1 MHFRRGKRRL
11 TCALSALE
19 ERMLQSIIVGLGL
32 SFSVVLAEVP
42 AAGSVMRLWNGAAP
56 LARGENPFDVPKL
69 TCYPAKQEKAQGM
82 AIIVCPGGGYGALA
96 KHEGVDYALW
106 LNDQGIHAFV
116 LQYRLGKHEYRHP
129 AMWNDASRAVRLVR
143 HNAAA
148 WGVKK
153 VGIMGSSA
161 GGHLAS
167 TLLTHYDGG
176 KADAADEVERQASK
190 PDFGI
195 LCYPVIN
202 LSDDLITHKGS
213 RTYLLGENPAAE
225 LVASLSNETQVTA
238 QTPPT
243 FLWHTADDSGVPVLN
258 ATLFAAAL
266 ARHKVPHELHIYRSG
281 RHGIG
286 LGTKE
291 YLDPAKVHPWATE
304 CRRWL
309 QEIKNLK

>member
-1 MHFRRGKRRL
+1 
-11 TCALSALE
+11 
-19 ERMLQSIIVGLGL
+19 MLQSILTMLALSISLALGD
-32 SFSVVLAEVP
+32 VP
-42 AAGSVMRLWNGAAP
+42 AAGTVMRLWNGAAP
-56 LARGENPFDVPKL
+56 LAKGEQDHDVPKL
-69 TCYPAKQEKAQGM
+69 TCYPAQKEKANGQ
-82 AIIVCPGGGYGALA
+82 AIIICPGGGYGALA

-129 AMWNDASRAVRLVR
+129 AMLNDASRAMRLVR
-143 HNAAA
+143 HNAST
-148 WGVKK
+148 WGIQKI
-153 VGIMGSSA
+153 GIMGSSA

-167 TLLTHYDGG
+167 TLLTHFDAGN
-176 KADAADEVERQASK
+176 ADATDEIERQSSK

-202 LSDDLITHKGS
+202 LSDDQVTHKGS
-213 RTYLLGENPAAE
+213 RGYLLGQNPPAD

-243 FLWHTADDSGVPVLN
+243 FVWHTADDAGVPVLN
-258 ATLFAAAL
+258 STLFATAL

-286 LGTKE
+286 LNTKE
-291 YLDPAKVHPWATE
+291 YLDPAKVHPWANE

-309 QEIKNLK
+309 QEIHPTKR